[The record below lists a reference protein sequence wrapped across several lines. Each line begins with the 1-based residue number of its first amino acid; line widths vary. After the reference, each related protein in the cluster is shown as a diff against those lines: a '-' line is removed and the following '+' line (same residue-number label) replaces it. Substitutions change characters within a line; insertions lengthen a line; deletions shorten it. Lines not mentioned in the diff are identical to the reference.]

1 MAAVRRLGLATA
13 LGVVLAFVP
22 AAVASRATVSV
33 KRLSGASPFASGCG
47 QPGQPSVGSEVEPD
61 LAVDPLD
68 PSRLLASWQQDRH
81 TLYGGARGNRGART
95 STAGR
100 RFTPLT
106 YPGLTKCAGGPRD
119 RSSDP
124 WVSFGVDG
132 RAYAAHLTFDWV
144 EPFASQDLAGP
155 TQIVVQTSRSGGRRF
170 TRPVTLVDDGI
181 FDDRPALTADPWR
194 PRRAYIMW
202 TRRTG
207 TFGETGLTQFSKT
220 TNGGRTW
227 TPRRTIYEPG
237 PLHLTIPTLIN
248 VLRDGTL
255 VSTAV
260 VINAVYAVSNDPVT
274 FDVVSM
280 RSTDGGNTWSKPV
293 RIGQT
298 ISREPE
304 DPDGSGGLRALPI
317 VATDVSP
324 SGVVYSSWN
333 RIDSDSKSELLLS
346 RSTDGGRTWSAPK
359 ALAAPA
365 GQAFL
370 PSLAV
375 GADGTLGV
383 MWDDT
388 RNDRKGDRQFTT
400 DVWFAHSHTRGRTW
414 SQKHVAGP
422 FDAATAPPTSST
434 MVAGNFI
441 GDYQALV
448 PQPGGFAAIF
458 AQAKPAAKV
467 GASDAFFARMRTVSR
482 RRLPKL
488 RLSVRPRRTA
498 AGGRKR
504 FTFKVTRRVGRLRRP
519 IPGALIRFAGH
530 RLRTNRRGR
539 AAITLRFHRA
549 GVRRAVATKRDFR
562 RGRAAVRVR

>member
-1 MAAVRRLGLATA
+1 LGLATA
-13 LGVVLAFVP
+13 LAILLVAAP
-22 AAVASRATVSV
+22 TAVASRARVSV
-33 KRLSGASPFASGCG
+33 KHISGASPFASGCG
-47 QPGQPSVGSEVEPD
+47 QPGQPSVASEVEPD

-81 TLYGGARGNRGART
+81 SLYGGARGNRGTRT

-100 RFTPLT
+100 RFKRFT

-132 RAYAAHLTFDWV
+132 RAYAAHLTFDWI

-181 FDDRPALTADPWR
+181 FDDRPALIADPWR
-194 PRRAYIMW
+194 PRRAYITW

-220 TNGGRTW
+220 TDGGHTW
-227 TPRRTIYEPG
+227 TPHRTIYAPG
-237 PLHLTIPTLIN
+237 PLHLTIPALIN
-248 VLRDGTL
+248 VLPDGTL

-260 VINAVYAVSNDPVT
+260 VINALYAVSSDPVT
-274 FDVVSM
+274 FDIISM
-280 RSTDGGNTWSKPV
+280 RSTDGGDTWSQPV
-293 RIGQT
+293 QIGQT
-298 ISREPE
+298 ISREPD

-324 SGVVYSSWN
+324 TGAIYSAWN
-333 RIDSDSKSELLLS
+333 RINSRQQSGIFIT
-346 RSTDGGRTWSAPK
+346 RSTDGGRTWRAPE
-359 ALAAPA
+359 LVAAPA

-375 GADGTLGV
+375 GADGTVGV

-388 RNDRKGDRQFTT
+388 RNDKAGDGQFTA
-400 DVWFAHSHTRGRTW
+400 DVWFAHSHNRGRTW
-414 SQKHVAGP
+414 SQKHVTGP
-422 FDAATAPPTSST
+422 FNVATAPPTSST
-434 MVAGNFI
+434 SVAGNFI

-458 AQAKPAAKV
+458 AQSTPAAKV
-467 GASDAFFARMRTVSR
+467 GATDAFFARMRTVSR
-482 RRLPKL
+482 RRLPRL
-488 RLSVRPRRTA
+488 RLTVRPRQLATGHR
-498 AGGRKR
+498 RR
-504 FTFKVTRRVGRLRRP
+504 LTFKITRRVGRRRRP
-519 IPGALIRFAGH
+519 VPRALVRFAGH
-530 RLRTNRRGR
+530 RRRTNRRGR
-539 AAITLRFHRA
+539 ARITVRSHRT

-562 RGRAAVRVR
+562 RGRAAVRFR